1 MSVLQILIVL
11 VGVGINFSHA
21 NYVHQKSPNE
31 FDIELEEQGVRITQK
46 IRFENG
52 LTITEVP
59 DHHNISSG
67 TFVFDE
73 KMVNWLST
81 IFKSMFYVIVQFG
94 NFL

>member
-1 MSVLQILIVL
+1 MYLQILIVIYSL
-11 VGVGINFSHA
+11 GILYSQA

-31 FDIELEEQGVRITQK
+31 FDIQLEEQGVRITQK

-59 DHHNISSG
+59 DHHNISAG

-73 KMVNWLST
+73 AKVNL
-81 IFKSMFYVIVQFG
+81 YQQ
-94 NFL
+94 L